1 VTKLSRSLARSLAT
15 VQRRRGGETSRVA
28 KLSKHEET
36 KIKSAAKL
44 KNTDGESSDKEDRRE
59 KDTKLASLPRSI

>member
-1 VTKLSRSLARSLAT
+1 
-15 VQRRRGGETSRVA
+15 VQRRRGGETSTRVA
-28 KLSKHEET
+28 KLSKHEEI

-44 KNTDGESSDKEDRRE
+44 KNRDGESSDKEERRE